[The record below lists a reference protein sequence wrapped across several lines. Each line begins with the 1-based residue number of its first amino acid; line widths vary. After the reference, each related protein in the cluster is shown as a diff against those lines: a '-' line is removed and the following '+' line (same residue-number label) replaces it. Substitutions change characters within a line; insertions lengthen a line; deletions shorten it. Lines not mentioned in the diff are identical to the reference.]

1 MKKFIK
7 TFALF
12 MFSAMFLALPL
23 AGLAATPEENEGV
36 VAIVIVDRFG
46 QETSGDWYL
55 HQWGANGPI
64 IRNGTSD
71 EEFVVD
77 EGTYYLEVRTSGDQ
91 KAYELTGDALQ
102 TIAEGETYTYNIRY
116 YPDEEAM
123 VLGPITPLS
132 SEETEAEA
140 SQPAEEGEEEDE
152 VAEEEPTEEEPVV
165 LETSGVYVPEFNEV
179 PRPFVPEFDTAP
191 VQPAISVAAAEPE
204 ETVAVPQLVQTGASA
219 LFLLIPSAL
228 GGLMVTRRRKVIK

>member
-12 MFSAMFLALPL
+12 IFSAVFLALPL

-46 QETSGDWYL
+46 QETSGNWYL
-55 HQWGANGPI
+55 HQWGASGPI
-64 IRNGTSD
+64 VRNGTSD
-71 EEFVVD
+71 EKFVVD
-77 EGTYYLEVRTSGDQ
+77 AGNYYLEVRTSGDQ

-102 TIAEGETYTYNIRY
+102 TIAEGETYTYNVRY

-123 VLGPITPLS
+123 TLGPISPLS
-132 SEETEAEA
+132 SEETEPEA
-140 SQPAEEGEEEDE
+140 SQPTEETEEE
-152 VAEEEPTEEEPVV
+152 VAEEEVVEEESVV
-165 LETSGVYVPEFNEV
+165 PETSGTYVPDFNEAPRPSVPEFTT
-179 PRPFVPEFDTAP
+179 PPAQP
-191 VQPAISVAAAEPE
+191 VVTVVAAEPQE
-204 ETVAVPQLVQTGASA
+204 IIAAPQLVQTGVSA

-228 GGLMVTRRRKVIK
+228 GGLLASRRRTVR